1 VSEPDVVLV
10 LTTLPA
16 DHDARS
22 LASTL
27 VEERLAACATI
38 LGEVHSVYRWEGKI
52 ASEREQQLIIK
63 TTAARAPAL
72 VARIKELHPY
82 TLPEIIVVP
91 TRGGLDAYTRWV
103 SEMTI

>member
-1 VSEPDVVLV
+1 MSEPELVLV

-38 LGEVHSVYRWEGKI
+38 LGEVHSVYRWEGKVT
-52 ASEREQQLIIK
+52 SDRERQLLIK
-63 TTAARAPAL
+63 TAASRAPAL
-72 VARIKELHPY
+72 VARIKALHPY

-91 TRGGLDAYTRWV
+91 TRGGLDAYVRWV
-103 SEMTI
+103 CEMTI